1 MLSNALR
8 VRSYVVSHVIRGR
21 LQPGLGTR
29 AVHETAF
36 TKKAKTI
43 SEIVKKLS
51 AQAADFQHLL
61 SRSAEAP
68 APSMKVCRTASW
80 MKRADRFGTA
90 F

>member
-43 SEIVKKLS
+43 SEIVRNLALKPLTFSICYRDRRKL
-51 AQAADFQHLL
+51 QRL
-61 SRSAEAP
+61 R
-68 APSMKVCRTASW
+68 
-80 MKRADRFGTA
+80 
-90 F
+90 